1 MRIFLVWVE
10 EINECADLISG
21 LKQSGHEIVYWLSTK
36 KNQGKLPGTI
46 VHDHY
51 DAWLGISPPEL
62 ATEEFDPPSE
72 ELIKKLFSVESII
85 MTMMNKHFE
94 GMCVDERKNYYYNLL
109 GYWYGVLNKFKPEA
123 IIFPAPPH
131 PTFLYLIFELARL
144 LKIKTLIFEH
154 IIDIGRMLWYNN
166 IWQGNQTLLGELA
179 ANRDKKFTVKD
190 LSEDLQLYL
199 KHYADENKDA
209 TPEYLKDDLKKNNFK
224 NKIILLIR
232 LALKSVKDF
241 TILKKVFLYLKK
253 LLINNIQK
261 EYRRFCTLQPDF
273 SKKFIYVPLHL
284 QPEMTT
290 SPMGGVF
297 ASQILMIKI
306 LAAALP
312 AGWKIYV
319 KEHPVQWMFFG
330 LNYNDY
336 RYPGYYQ
343 QIAQIKNVKLVPI
356 KTNSFSL
363 IKQAQAV
370 ATVTGTAGWEAIL
383 RGKPA
388 LVFGHAWYNDCAG
401 VFKVDSVESCR
412 SALEK
417 IANGYRLDD
426 QAVMNYLKCFEL
438 ASIRGLVD
446 KWTGI
451 NVKLTKREGLTNI
464 LSVINNELK
473 KIT

>member
-1 MRIFLVWVE
+1 
-10 EINECADLISG
+10 
-21 LKQSGHEIVYWLSTK
+21 
-36 KNQGKLPGTI
+36 
-46 VHDHY
+46 
-51 DAWLGISPPEL
+51 
-62 ATEEFDPPSE
+62 
-72 ELIKKLFSVESII
+72 
-85 MTMMNKHFE
+85 
-94 GMCVDERKNYYYNLL
+94 
-109 GYWYGVLNKFKPEA
+109 
-123 IIFPAPPH
+123 
-131 PTFLYLIFELARL
+131 
-144 LKIKTLIFEH
+144 
-154 IIDIGRMLWYNN
+154 
-166 IWQGNQTLLGELA
+166 
-179 ANRDKKFTVKD
+179 
-190 LSEDLQLYL
+190 
-199 KHYADENKDA
+199 
-209 TPEYLKDDLKKNNFK
+209 
-224 NKIILLIR
+224 
-232 LALKSVKDF
+232 
-241 TILKKVFLYLKK
+241 
-253 LLINNIQK
+253 
-261 EYRRFCTLQPDF
+261 
-273 SKKFIYVPLHL
+273 
-284 QPEMTT
+284 
-290 SPMGGVF
+290 
-297 ASQILMIKI
+297 
-306 LAAALP
+306 
-312 AGWKIYV
+312 
-319 KEHPVQWMFFG
+319 MFFG